1 MTIQETQTL
10 KGQQLNAVAT
20 ETPTAHEVALDLAAR
35 QRLRHYSD
43 VTRTRIKL
51 VREGKQIVEKDYMA
65 FWQGLEKL
73 SIGTLI
79 YPRKKSNPVRFE
91 WHYSL
96 KSVAKAMVEGT
107 DEVASKV
114 EMPKKKITGRVLREI
129 SRKELEQKNGPF
141 SGIAKSLATKIAT
154 HKDAVAIQTKRRP
167 GRPRLKAVE
176 GPAKLKVL
184 VLLRAGRQAQLEIPS
199 DFSEQEANK
208 ICAALKKASA

>member
-79 YPRKKSNPVRFE
+79 YPRKKSNPIKFE

-96 KSVAKAMVEGT
+96 KAVAKSMVEGT

-114 EMPKKKITGRVLREI
+114 EMPKKKLVVKREI

-141 SGIAKSLATKIAT
+141 TGIAKSLATKIAT
-154 HKDAVAIQTKRRP
+154 HKDAVGIQTKRRP
-167 GRPRLKAVE
+167 GRPRLKPVE

>member
-20 ETPTAHEVALDLAAR
+20 ETPTAHEVALALTER
-35 QRLRHYSD
+35 QRLRHFSD
-43 VTRTRIKL
+43 VTRTRIQL
-51 VREGKQIVEKDYMA
+51 VRKGKQIVEKDYMA

-79 YPRKKSNPVRFE
+79 YPRKKSNPVKFE

-96 KSVAKAMVEGT
+96 KAVAKAMVEGT
-107 DEVASKV
+107 DEPATKV
-114 EMPKKKITGRVLREI
+114 IQMKKPTVKREI

-141 SGIAKSLATKIAT
+141 TGIAKSLAGKIAG
-154 HKDAVAIQTKRRP
+154 HKDAVAIQTKRR

-176 GPAKLKVL
+176 APSKLKVL

-208 ICAALKKASA
+208 ICAALRKNSA